1 MWYVRLGKKV
11 LVALGVVLA
20 LLAGSLVWFSASAYQ
35 PDAAALAAVADEDG
49 LADGVSVREL
59 ADGSIVFEAADPI
72 AGMVFYPG
80 AKVEPEAYAV
90 LLTRLAREGVTCVLA
105 DPPLN
110 FALLDVNA
118 AEGVAAEFPE
128 IDSWLLGGHSLG
140 GVAASEYLAKHA
152 DEFDGIVYLA
162 SYPSTDLSDY
172 EGTAVQITGSEDGVV
187 RRERLD
193 ESGELLPDD
202 LVEVTIEGG
211 NHAQFGNYGEQAG
224 DGTATISSEE
234 QQEQTVDAILGMLG
248 AA

>member
-1 MWYVRLGKKV
+1 MVLGKKI
-11 LVALGVVLA
+11 LIALGVIVA
-20 LLAGSLVWFSASAYQ
+20 LLAGCVAWWVASAYQ

-49 LADGVSVREL
+49 LADGVTVWKLS
-59 ADGSIVFEAADPI
+59 DGSIVFEATDPV

-110 FALLDVNA
+110 FALLDIDA

-128 IDSWLLGGHSLG
+128 IDTWLLGGHSLG
-140 GVAASEYLAKHA
+140 GVAASEYLAKHG

-162 SYPSTDLSDY
+162 SYPNCDLSGY
-172 EGTAVQITGSEDGVV
+172 EGMAVQITGDDDGVV
-187 RRERLD
+187 NRERLD
-193 ESGELLPDD
+193 ESDEYLPDD
-202 LVEVTIEGG
+202 LVEITIEGG

-234 QQEQTVDAILGMLG
+234 QQEQTVDAILDALE
-248 AA
+248 AV